1 MEEEKDIQIKVP
13 GDKRIQIM
21 TPALIMLNMM
31 LTVILT
37 NSLVAQ
43 RIENLLKQIIGL
55 VKFQNLEC

>member
-43 RIENLLKQIIGL
+43 RIENLLK
-55 VKFQNLEC
+55 